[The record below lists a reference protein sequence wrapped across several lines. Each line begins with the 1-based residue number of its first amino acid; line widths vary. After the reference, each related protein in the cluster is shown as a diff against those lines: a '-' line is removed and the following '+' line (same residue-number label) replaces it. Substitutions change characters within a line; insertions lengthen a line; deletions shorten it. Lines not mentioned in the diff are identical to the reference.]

1 MFAGK
6 AIEDAVKDSID
17 PSKVDFGES
26 ENGPGSEK

>member
-6 AIEDAVKDSID
+6 AIEDAVKDFID

-26 ENGPGSEK
+26 ASGPESEK